1 MALKF
6 ILFSAVDQGHNS
18 FHSLILHSER
28 NILYYFELL
37 ESPTV
42 IELWNL
48 GYRTVR
54 AGPYSDFE
62 LYPWVQMKFLTE
74 SAMTSKLLHIHPT
87 KI

>member
-1 MALKF
+1 M
-6 ILFSAVDQGHNS
+6 D
-18 FHSLILHSER
+18 
-28 NILYYFELL
+28 ILYYFELL

-62 LYPWVQMKFLTE
+62 LYP
-74 SAMTSKLLHIHPT
+74 
-87 KI
+87 